1 MNDKVIKWGFI
12 GCGSVTQHK
21 SGPAFKEIE
30 SSEVVAIMSRHL
42 GKAEDYARSRG
53 ITKWYDDAQS
63 LINDPEVNAIYI
75 ATPPSSHGRCRGA
88 EVIPD
93 SYSKK
98 LTHPIYCPRI
108 QPELL

>member
-63 LINDPEVNAIYI
+63 LINDPEVNAVYI
-75 ATPPSSHGRCRGA
+75 ATPPSSHGRCLEA
-88 EVIPD
+88 TVIPD
-93 SYSKK
+93 NSSTTRIHLIYS
-98 LTHPIYCPRI
+98 LRI
-108 QPELL
+108 QQELR